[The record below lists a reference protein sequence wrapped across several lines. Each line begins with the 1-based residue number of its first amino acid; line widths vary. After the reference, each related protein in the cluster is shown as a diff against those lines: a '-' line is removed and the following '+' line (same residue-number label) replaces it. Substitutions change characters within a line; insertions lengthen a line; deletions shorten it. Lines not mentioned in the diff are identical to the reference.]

1 MATSK
6 IKHRLQLNVAV
17 VASNGDQC
25 QKTCGI
31 LDRISSGHI
40 HLKVVCL
47 FVSSP
52 SEACQSQ
59 AKERG
64 IKIFSDYHSLYTYPS
79 LDLILEMSGNV
90 DLLSD
95 LALKKPKS
103 IGLLDQQAAGLF
115 LDSLRQTKE
124 RPQDQKLEIG
134 MAASFASTLLESS
147 PDAVIIIDCD
157 YRIIN
162 CNKNTEQLNQ
172 GQPCSE
178 LIGKYC
184 FDALYSNNQ
193 RCEGHSRHCP
203 MDEAKRTGRP
213 ARAVHEVRAKDG
225 TPRINQVTT
234 YPIVNHFGD
243 IIQFVD
249 VIRDITEDVSV
260 RIEAR
265 AQAIKDDLNRF
276 VQEDRLVTLGRLVA
290 SVCHEINNPIT
301 SIVTFNKLILS
312 HLIDDTL
319 PPEGM
324 TAFKRYLD
332 LSVREA
338 LRCGKIVN
346 NLLTFARQKGLDS
359 GPVDLIEMINT
370 ILVLLG
376 HQIEKASIKP
386 QLTLPGPTF
395 KAFGDYAQ
403 IQQCLMNLIL
413 NAIEAMPQGGRLS
426 IAGGTTDSHIWITV
440 HDTGIGIEQED
451 LQRIFEPFYST
462 KAEGKGVGLGLS
474 MVYGITREHGGTVV
488 VDSTPGKGT
497 SFKITLPPSPP
508 DNEIQKGDRP

>member
-25 QKTCGI
+25 QKTFDI
-31 LDRISSGHI
+31 LDRISSGPV
-40 HLKVVCL
+40 HLKVACL

-52 SEACQSQ
+52 TEACLTQ
-59 AKERG
+59 ARERG
-64 IKIFSDYHSLYTYPS
+64 VPIFSDYMALFACPA

-95 LALKKPKS
+95 LARKKPKS
-103 IGLLDQQAAGLF
+103 LGLIDQQAAGLF
-115 LDSLRQTKE
+115 LDSLRQTKQ
-124 RPQDQKLEIG
+124 RSRDQPTEIG
-134 MAASFASTLLESS
+134 IAASFASTLLASS
-147 PDAVIIIDCD
+147 PDAVLIIDND

-162 CNKNTEQLNQ
+162 CNQNTERLNQ
-172 GQPCSE
+172 GLPCSE

-184 FDALYSNNQ
+184 FDALYSGHQ

-203 MDEAKRTGRP
+203 MDEARRTGRP

-225 TPRINQVTT
+225 TLRINQVTT
-234 YPIVNHFGD
+234 YPIVNQFGD

-249 VIRDITEDVSV
+249 VIRDITRDVSV

-312 HLIDDTL
+312 HLMDGTL

-324 TAFKRYLD
+324 NAFKRYLD

-359 GPVDLIEMINT
+359 GPIDLLEMINT

-376 HQIEKASIKP
+376 HQIQKAGVKP
-386 QLTLPGPTF
+386 HLKLPGPTF

-413 NAIEAMPQGGRLS
+413 NAMEAMPQGGQLT
-426 IAGGTTDSHIWITV
+426 IAGGQTDGHLWISV
-440 HDTGIGIEQED
+440 HDTGIGIAKED

-462 KAEGKGVGLGLS
+462 KADGKGVGLGLS

-497 SFKITLPPSPP
+497 SFKITLPPAPQGIEP
-508 DNEIQKGDRP
+508 K